1 MSMRMEARASAP
13 IPILSYHQTDALP
26 APGLPWR
33 TLVTPPALFGRQMR
47 ALARRGWRGLSLRDL
62 GPYLRGERRGKVFGL
77 TFDDGFRSNLVHAL
91 PVVAEHGFTATVLV
105 VSQAIGGGNHW
116 DVSGGAP
123 VKPMMTR
130 PELLAWQGAGME
142 VGAHTQHHVDLT
154 ACDAQTAAAE
164 ISGCKR
170 TLEAL
175 MDLEVLSFAFPYG
188 RYRQEHLEML
198 RGAGYRYGVTCESRR
213 AGNGSDPL
221 CLPRITPWSDAPMPW
236 FLAKVT
242 TGVED
247 WRRDLSGGLR
257 KVPAPGAGSREGT
270 RPTPGPLDGTTAGP
284 RT

>member
-1 MSMRMEARASAP
+1 MTMRMEAGARAP

-33 TLVTPPALFGRQMR
+33 SLVTPPALFRRQMG

-62 GPYLRGERRGKVFGL
+62 GPYLNGERRGKVFGL
-77 TFDDGFRSNLVHAL
+77 TFDDGFRSNLEHAL
-91 PVVAEHGFTATVLV
+91 PVVTEHGFTATLLV
-105 VSQAIGGGNHW
+105 VSEAIGGTNAW
-116 DVSGGAP
+116 DAAGGAP
-123 VKPMMTR
+123 VQAMMTL

-164 ISGCKR
+164 ISGSKR

-175 MDLEVLSFAFPYG
+175 MDQEVRSFAFPYG
-188 RYRQEHLEML
+188 RYSPQHLDMV
-198 RGAGYRYGVTCESRR
+198 RSAGFRYGVTCDSRR
-213 AGNGSDPL
+213 AGPRDEPL

-236 FLAKVT
+236 FMAKVS

-247 WRRDLSGGLR
+247 WRRGLSGWLR
-257 KVPAPGAGSREGT
+257 GRRAGGGARGFSR
-270 RPTPGPLDGTTAGP
+270 A
-284 RT
+284 